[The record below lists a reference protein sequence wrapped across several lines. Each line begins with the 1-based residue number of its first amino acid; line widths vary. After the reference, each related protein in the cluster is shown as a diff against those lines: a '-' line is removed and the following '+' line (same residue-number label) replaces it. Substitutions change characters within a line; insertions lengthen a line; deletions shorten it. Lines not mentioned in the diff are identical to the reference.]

1 MQNNYKRIKDNF
13 AKLEHEKNNIY
24 KQIQEL
30 NNSLIKNNVVGTPF
44 VKEIIEEDSINSKVL
59 NDISNK
65 NFDEENEK
73 SNEKNKLD
81 DNINDIFN

>member
-1 MQNNYKRIKDNF
+1 MEY
-13 AKLEHEKNNIY
+13 LNI
-24 KQIQEL
+24 

-65 NFDEENEK
+65 NLDEENEK